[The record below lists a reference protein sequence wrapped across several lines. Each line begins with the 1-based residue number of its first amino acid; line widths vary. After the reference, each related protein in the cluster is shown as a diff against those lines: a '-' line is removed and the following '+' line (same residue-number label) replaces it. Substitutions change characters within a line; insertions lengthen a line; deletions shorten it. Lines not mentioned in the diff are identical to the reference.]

1 MTITWLKSNRNRL
14 ILAVSGGIVLLLLL
28 YALLRDNAQT
38 VSVDEASTFI
48 ASGAVEKAYSDDG
61 FVYMVIKDKGVVRIA
76 AEQLPSKLS
85 SHLIIE
91 PKSGNGWGWFLFFV
105 MLIGGAGFWA
115 WKNKLGFEDDL
126 PSSFDPTPAPK
137 TAEPETPSV
146 QAAAAPSTIA
156 PVKST
161 VRFSDIGGIGDV
173 KEELEEI
180 IDFLRNPKRYYTF
193 GARMPRGVLL
203 VGPPGVGKTM
213 IAKAV
218 AAEAD
223 VPFFYQSGASF
234 VQIYV
239 GMGAKRVS
247 ELFSAAKKNAPAII
261 FIDEI
266 DAVGKK
272 RGGERNDEREGTLNQ
287 LLTEMDGFEENS
299 GIVVIAATNNI
310 DVMDSAL
317 LRAGRFDRRIFV
329 DLPTASEREAILQKY
344 LRTIPHELSVAEVA
358 KMTVGFNGAALAAL
372 ANEAALL
379 CLRHNEIQVRM
390 EHFLAVKDK
399 VMFGKK
405 RLAMLSDEQRRYQ
418 VRYQAGKVFAATWFD
433 LPYEKISLGN
443 DTITPPTA
451 EPLLKHEIEAQVR
464 VHLAGVAACEL
475 RFGEHASNASHDI
488 SEAKE
493 LVRAMV
499 NEYGMGITIIPTDD
513 DEINTFDRL
522 YQEIRILLERHE
534 KILSKFESVLDEY
547 EQISKALAKATMH
560 EIF

>member
-1 MTITWLKSNRNRL
+1 MNITWPNFNRNQL
-14 ILAVSGGIVLLLLL
+14 ILILSGGIVLLLLL
-28 YALLRDNAQT
+28 FALLRDSGDTLTLSEATKLIENDQIEKAF
-38 VSVDEASTFI
+38 SDEGYTYFATKKDGVVKI
-48 ASGAVEKAYSDDG
+48 ASS
-61 FVYMVIKDKGVVRIA
+61 
-76 AEQLPSKLS
+76 QLPSELTA
-85 SHLIIE
+85 HLIIE
-91 PKSGNGWGWFLFFV
+91 PKGGNGWGWFFLFFA
-105 MLIGGAGFWA
+105 LIGGAGFWA
-115 WKNKLGFEDDL
+115 WKSRLGFEEDA
-126 PSSFDPTPAPK
+126 PADIPVAK
-137 TAEPETPSV
+137 AAIAEPETPSSNITP
-146 QAAAAPSTIA
+146 A
-156 PVKST
+156 KST

-180 IDFLRNPKRYYTF
+180 IDFLRNPKRYYSF

-272 RGGERNDEREGTLNQ
+272 REGGRNDEREGTLNQ
-287 LLTEMDGFEENS
+287 LLTEMDGFEETS

-310 DVMDSAL
+310 DVMDAAL

-329 DLPTASEREAILQKY
+329 ELPTATEREAILQKY
-344 LRTIPHELSVAEVA
+344 LRHIPNDLSIAEIA
-358 KMTVGFNGAALAAL
+358 KMTVGFNGASLAAL
-372 ANEAALL
+372 VNEAALL
-379 CLRHNEIQVRM
+379 CMRQNEIQVRT

-405 RLAMLSDEQRRYQ
+405 KIAMLSDEQRRYQ

-433 LPYEKISLGN
+433 LPFEKITLTN
-443 DTITPPTA
+443 DAITPPTA
-451 EPLLKHEIEAQVR
+451 EPQLRHEIEAHIR
-464 VHLAGVAACEL
+464 VHLAGIASSHL
-475 RFGEHASNASHDI
+475 RFGEHASNASHDLAV
-488 SEAKE
+488 AKD
-493 LVRAMV
+493 LVHAMV
-499 NEYGMGITIIPTDD
+499 YEYGMGSSIQPAQE
-513 DEINTFDRL
+513 DEAKLTERL
-522 YQEIRILLERHE
+522 YGEMSSLLERHE
-534 KILSKFESVLDEY
+534 KILAKFEVILDEY
-547 EQISKALAKATMH
+547 EHISKALAKATMN
-560 EIF
+560 EIL

>member
-1 MTITWLKSNRNRL
+1 MKLMWRSFNRNQL
-14 ILAVSGGIVLLLLL
+14 IILGSGVVVLLLLL
-28 YALLRDNAQT
+28 YGLLRTGADT
-38 VSVDEASTFI
+38 VTLDQASELI
-48 ASGAVEKAYSDDG
+48 RSGKVEKAFMDG
-61 FVYMVIKDKGVVRIA
+61 NYVYLTSKKEGVVRIA
-76 AEQLPSKLS
+76 ASQLPPELTANIVIESKGGS
-85 SHLIIE
+85 
-91 PKSGNGWGWFLFFV
+91 GWGWFVFFLL
-105 MLIGGAGFWA
+105 LIGGAGFWA
-115 WKNKLGFEDDL
+115 WKNKLGFDDE
-126 PSSFDPTPAPK
+126 PATVEPVASKTVDPEPVSS
-137 TAEPETPSV
+137 SV
-146 QAAAAPSTIA
+146 A
-156 PVKST
+156 PVRST
-161 VRFSDIGGIGDV
+161 VRFSDIGGISDV

-272 RGGERNDEREGTLNQ
+272 REGGRNDEREGTLNQ
-287 LLTEMDGFEENS
+287 LLTEMDGFEETS

-310 DVMDSAL
+310 DVMDPAL

-329 DLPTASEREAILQKY
+329 DLPTATEREAILNKY

-358 KMTVGFNGAALAAL
+358 KMTVGFNGASLAAL

-379 CLRHNEIQVRM
+379 CLRQNEFQVHM

-405 RLAMLSDEQRRYQ
+405 KLSVLTPEQRHYQ
-418 VRYQAGKVFAATWFD
+418 TRYQAGKVFAATWFD
-433 LPYEKISLGN
+433 LPFEKITLTN

-451 EPLLKHEIEAQVR
+451 EPLLKHEIEAHIR
-464 VHLAGVAACEL
+464 VHLAGIAACNL
-475 RFGEHASNASHDI
+475 RFGEHASNASIDVKAATDLIRSMVHD
-488 SEAKE
+488 
-493 LVRAMV
+493 
-499 NEYGMGITIIPTDD
+499 YGMGSSFYPAEE
-513 DEINTFDRL
+513 DESALADRL
-522 YQEIRILLERHE
+522 YREIGILLERHDVIVA
-534 KILSKFESVLDEY
+534 KFDAILEEY
-547 EQISKALAKATMH
+547 EQISKALAKATMN
-560 EIF
+560 EIL

>member
-1 MTITWLKSNRNRL
+1 MNITWPNFNRNQL
-14 ILAVSGGIVLLLLL
+14 ILIVSGGIVLLLLL
-28 YALLRDNAQT
+28 FALLRNSDNT
-38 VSVDEASTFI
+38 VTLEEATKLI
-48 ASGAVEKAYSDDG
+48 ENNQIEKAFSDNG
-61 FVYMVIKDKGVVRIA
+61 YTYFTTKNEGVVKISSS
-76 AEQLPSKLS
+76 QLPPELTAN
-85 SHLIIE
+85 LVIE
-91 PKSGNGWGWFLFFV
+91 PKSGNGWIWFFLFFAV
-105 MLIGGAGFWA
+105 IGGAGYWA
-115 WKNKLGFEDDL
+115 WKNRLGFEDDSPL
-126 PSSFDPTPAPK
+126 EAPIVK
-137 TAEPETPSV
+137 
-146 QAAAAPSTIA
+146 AAAAAESEVPSTNVTPA
-156 PVKST
+156 KST

-180 IDFLRNPKRYYTF
+180 IDFLRNPKRYYSF

-272 RGGERNDEREGTLNQ
+272 REGGRNDEREGTLNQ
-287 LLTEMDGFEENS
+287 LLTEMDGFEETS

-310 DVMDSAL
+310 DVMDAAL

-329 DLPTASEREAILQKY
+329 ELPTASEREAILQKY
-344 LRTIPHELSVAEVA
+344 LRHIPHDLSISDVA
-358 KMTVGFNGAALAAL
+358 KMTVGFNGASLAAL
-372 ANEAALL
+372 VNEAALL
-379 CLRHNEIQVRM
+379 CMRQKEIQVKL

-405 RLAMLSDEQRRYQ
+405 KIAMLSDEQRRYQ

-433 LPYEKISLGN
+433 LPYEKITLTN
-443 DTITPPTA
+443 DAITPPTA
-451 EPLLKHEIEAQVR
+451 EPQLRHEIEAHVR
-464 VHLAGVAACEL
+464 VHLAGIASSHL
-475 RFGEHASNASHDI
+475 RFGEHASNASHDLGV
-488 SEAKE
+488 AKD
-493 LVRAMV
+493 LVHAMIY
-499 NEYGMGITIIPTDD
+499 EYGMGSSVLPSSE
-513 DEINTFDRL
+513 DEAKLMDRL
-522 YQEIRILLERHE
+522 YTEMSALLERNE
-534 KILSKFESVLDEY
+534 KILAKFEAILDEY
-547 EQISKALAKATMH
+547 EHISKALARATMH
-560 EIF
+560 EIL

>member
-1 MTITWLKSNRNRL
+1 MNITWPNFNRNQL
-14 ILAVSGGIVLLLLL
+14 ILTLSGGIILLLLL
-28 YALLRDNAQT
+28 FALLRDSGNT
-38 VSVDEASTFI
+38 VTLEEATKLIEANQIEKTFI
-48 ASGAVEKAYSDDG
+48 DG
-61 FVYMVIKDKGVVRIA
+61 GYTYFATKDKGVVKIA
-76 AEQLPSKLS
+76 SSQLPPELTA
-85 SHLIIE
+85 HLLIE
-91 PKSGNGWGWFLFFV
+91 PKSSYGWIWFFFFFA
-105 MLIGGAGFWA
+105 LIGGVGFWA
-115 WKNKLGFEDDL
+115 WKSRFGFDDEI
-126 PSSFDPTPAPK
+126 PV
-137 TAEPETPSV
+137 ETPSTV
-146 QAAAAPSTIA
+146 SKTVSEPEIPSSNVSA
-156 PVKST
+156 VKSN

-180 IDFLRNPKRYYTF
+180 IDFLRNPKRYYSF

-287 LLTEMDGFEENS
+287 LLTEMDGFEETS

-329 DLPTASEREAILQKY
+329 ELPTASEREAILQKY
-344 LRTIPHELSVAEVA
+344 LRQIPHDLSIADIA
-358 KMTVGFNGAALAAL
+358 KMTVGFNGASLAAL
-372 ANEAALL
+372 VNEAALL
-379 CLRHNEIQVRM
+379 CMRQNEIQVKL

-405 RLAMLSDEQRRYQ
+405 KIAMLTDEQRRYQ

-433 LPYEKISLGN
+433 LPYEKITLTN
-443 DTITPPTA
+443 DAITPPTA
-451 EPLLKHEIEAQVR
+451 EPQLRHEIEAHIR
-464 VHLAGVAACEL
+464 VHLAGIASSHL
-475 RFGEHASNASHDI
+475 RFGEHASNASHDLGV
-488 SEAKE
+488 AKE
-493 LVRAMV
+493 LVHAMV
-499 NEYGMGITIIPTDD
+499 YDYGMGSSVLPSAGDEANII
-513 DEINTFDRL
+513 DRL
-522 YQEIRILLERHE
+522 YTEMSMLLERNE
-534 KILSKFESVLDEY
+534 KILGKFEAILNEY
-547 EQISKALAKATMH
+547 EHISKALAKATMN
-560 EIF
+560 EIL

>member
-1 MTITWLKSNRNRL
+1 MILL
-14 ILAVSGGIVLLLLL
+14 ISGGIILLLLL
-28 YALLRDNAQT
+28 YALLRDGADT
-38 VSVDEASTFI
+38 VTLEEASRLI
-48 ASGAVEKAYSDDG
+48 EGQQIEKAYSDDG
-61 FVYMVIKDKGVVRIA
+61 YTYFATKEDGVVKIA
-76 AEQLPSKLS
+76 SSQLPADLT
-85 SHLIIE
+85 SHLVIE
-91 PKSGNGWGWFLFFV
+91 PKGGSGWGWFLFFV
-105 MLIGGAGFWA
+105 ALIGGVGYWA
-115 WKNKLGFEDDL
+115 WKNRLGFEDEEL
-126 PSSFDPTPAPK
+126 PAE
-137 TAEPETPSV
+137 TARHTGTVAEQSEPVS
-146 QAAAAPSTIA
+146 STIA

-161 VRFSDIGGIGDV
+161 VRFSDIGGISDV

-180 IDFLRNPKRYYTF
+180 IDFLRNPKRYYSF

-287 LLTEMDGFEENS
+287 LLTEMDGFEDTS

-310 DVMDSAL
+310 DVMDAAL
-317 LRAGRFDRRIFV
+317 LRAGRFDRRVFV
-329 DLPTASEREAILQKY
+329 ELPTASEREAILNKY
-344 LRTIPHELSVAEVA
+344 LRHIPHELSVADVA
-358 KMTVGFNGAALAAL
+358 KMTVGFNGASLAAL
-372 ANEAALL
+372 VNEAALL
-379 CLRHNEIQVRM
+379 CLRQKEIQVRL

-405 RLAMLSDEQRRYQ
+405 KIAMLSDEQRRYHA
-418 VRYQAGKVFAATWFD
+418 RYQAGKVFAATWFD
-433 LPYEKISLGN
+433 LPYEKISLSN

-451 EPLLKHEIEAQVR
+451 EPLLKHEIEAHVR
-464 VHLAGVAACEL
+464 VHLAGIAASNL
-475 RFGEHASNASHDI
+475 RFGEHASNASHDVQAA
-488 SEAKE
+488 EE
-493 LVRAMV
+493 LVHAMV
-499 NEYGMGITIIPTDD
+499 YEYGMGSSILPGTE
-513 DEINTFDRL
+513 DESKLTERL
-522 YQEIRILLERHE
+522 YQEILTLLERHE
-534 KILSKFESVLDEY
+534 KIVAKFEAILEEY
-547 EQISKALAKATMH
+547 EQISKSLAKATMN
-560 EIF
+560 EIL